1 MVEHATYG
9 SRQHSKELLSIY
21 NWLPKQI
28 AVDFVIPDFNK
39 FW

>member
-9 SRQHSKELLSIY
+9 SRQHAKELVSRY

-28 AVDFVIPDFNK
+28 AVDFVIPYFNK